1 MEKVWTR
8 HKDGLCELPGS
19 LFGETVKK
27 LRGEG
32 FFTLSNREPVHR
44 LIKVAILLKN
54 SRQKWKFILW
64 SDKMMYTCD
73 LVLFISSFL
82 PLAIIIVF
90 WVCNAM
96 KLIGCTLVNCC
107 CYCWVLSAAEHAYEC
122 CLFHCFP
129 AWPTP
134 HRIFLLRSLYTFSS
148 MSWVTGLRRGGGG
161 REGERVNER
170 KGIPLPFSPD
180 PLPLYAGYHLSN
192 AWIRAYILVLF
203 FCSLGS
209 KRIQSSVGNQLH
221 WFFFFKGAKVKPVS
235 NFAPLPCRTQLIE
248 LNSTLI

>member
-1 MEKVWTR
+1 
-8 HKDGLCELPGS
+8 
-19 LFGETVKK
+19 
-27 LRGEG
+27 
-32 FFTLSNREPVHR
+32 
-44 LIKVAILLKN
+44 
-54 SRQKWKFILW
+54 
-64 SDKMMYTCD
+64 MYTCD

-96 KLIGCTLVNCC
+96 KLTGCTLVNCC

-170 KGIPLPFSPD
+170 KGIPLLFSPD

-209 KRIQSSVGNQLH
+209 KRIRARLEISYID
-221 WFFFFKGAKVKPVS
+221 FFFFKGAKVRPVS
-235 NFAPLPCRTQLIE
+235 NFVPLPCRTQLIE
-248 LNSTLI
+248 LNSTII

>member
-1 MEKVWTR
+1 MERVWTR

-19 LFGETVKK
+19 LFGERVKK

-44 LIKVAILLKN
+44 LSCHSPLKQPTEMEIYPM
-54 SRQKWKFILW
+54 SRQNDVHLWPRFIHF
-64 SDKMMYTCD
+64 
-73 LVLFISSFL
+73 VLFTINYHYC
-82 PLAIIIVF
+82 F
-90 WVCNAM
+90 WVYNAM

-170 KGIPLPFSPD
+170 KGIPLLFSPD
-180 PLPLYAGYHLSN
+180 PLPLYAGYHFSN

-221 WFFFFKGAKVKPVS
+221 WFFFFKGAKVRPVS
-235 NFAPLPCRTQLIE
+235 NFVPLPCRTQLIE

>member
-1 MEKVWTR
+1 
-8 HKDGLCELPGS
+8 
-19 LFGETVKK
+19 
-27 LRGEG
+27 
-32 FFTLSNREPVHR
+32 
-44 LIKVAILLKN
+44 
-54 SRQKWKFILW
+54 
-64 SDKMMYTCD
+64 MYTCD

-90 WVCNAM
+90 WVYNAM

-134 HRIFLLRSLYTFSS
+134 HRIFLLRSFYTFSS
-148 MSWVTGLRRGGGG
+148 MSWVTGLRRGGRG
-161 REGERVNER
+161 REDEGVNER

-180 PLPLYAGYHLSN
+180 PLPFYAGYHHSN

-203 FCSLGS
+203 RLFLGFKENTELGWKS
-209 KRIQSSVGNQLH
+209 ATLI
-221 WFFFFKGAKVKPVS
+221 FFFKGAKVRPVQTS
-235 NFAPLPCRTQLIE
+235 CYCRAELNWSKKFDLSTAAAPRTFETKSCYCREARQGLPC
-248 LNSTLI
+248 